1 MTVDHRTSRP
11 QRILVAGG
19 GFAGLSLIGN
29 LLDLCQGRKARFDLD
44 KAASDDDDGSK
55 VDILITIV
63 DERDGYFHTIGAP
76 LAMVSEEYSEKA
88 WTEYSALEILQH
100 PSVNYVQGK
109 LASISPESKEAV
121 ILPFNSETPSTVCYD
136 FFVAATGLHRAWPV
150 VPQALTRSE
159 FLADGKRQVKAIRDA
174 KDGVVVIG
182 GGAVGVEIAAEIL
195 HTHPD
200 TKVSLLHSGQTLLA
214 SEPLPANLKSL
225 ILQALRDQ
233 GVNVMLSKRAKT
245 VKSQSR
251 GRNNYVVEL
260 ADGGE
265 IMAGHV
271 VWATSNPR
279 PNTEYLPS
287 RYLYESGHVKVTTT
301 LNIKDDVSTVAQ
313 HFAVGDI
320 VSFEGIRRCSPAMQM
335 GYCAAVNIYEE
346 MTTETPD
353 LKHFEGYPLMFRYA
367 FGNEAILWSPG
378 EEIIFGEEPRRAVF
392 EDDLCLR
399 KCWNYMGLGNVR

>member
-1 MTVDHRTSRP
+1 MTVDHRTNRP

-19 GFAGLSLIGN
+19 GFAGLSFIGN
-29 LLDLCQGRKARFDLD
+29 LLDLCQGRKARFDLG
-44 KAASDDDDGSK
+44 KATSDDDNGRR
-55 VDILITIV
+55 VDVSITIV

-76 LAMVSEEYSEKA
+76 LAMVSEEYSQKV

-100 PSVNYVQGK
+100 PSVKYIQGK
-109 LASISPESKEAV
+109 LASVSPESKEAV

-136 FFVAATGLHRAWPV
+136 FFVAATGLRRAWPV
-150 VPQALTRSE
+150 VPQALTKSE
-159 FLADGKRQVKAIRDA
+159 FLADVKRQVKAIQDA
-174 KDGVVVIG
+174 KDGAVVIG

-200 TKVSLLHSGQTLLA
+200 TKVSLLHGGQTLLA

-233 GVNVMLSKRAKT
+233 GVNVMLGKRAKT
-245 VKSQSR
+245 VKSRSE
-251 GRNNYVVEL
+251 GRNKYVVEL
-260 ADGGE
+260 ADGDE
-265 IMAGHV
+265 ITAGHV
-271 VWATSNPR
+271 VWATSNPI
-279 PNTEYLPS
+279 PSTEYLPS
-287 RYLYESGHVKVTTT
+287 RWLYQSGYVRVTTT
-301 LNIKDDVSTVAQ
+301 LNIKDGDSTVAQ

-335 GYCAAVNIYEE
+335 GYFAAVNIYEQ
-346 MTTETPD
+346 MTADKPD
-353 LKHFEGYPLMFRYA
+353 LKHFEGFPEMFRYA
-367 FGNEAILWSPG
+367 FGNQAVLWSPG
-378 EEIIFGEEPRRAVF
+378 EEIVFGEEPRRAVF